1 MINGSSIDGTLHNNP
16 LCDLVEKYS
25 NLRRTHLTG
34 QQKPKLA
41 QFIKTFEEAMVN
53 QEQLYQANK
62 AERQSIFAKSN
73 CGQDKPMFEFLNP
86 DT

>member
-1 MINGSSIDGTLHNNP
+1 
-16 LCDLVEKYS
+16 
-25 NLRRTHLTG
+25 
-34 QQKPKLA
+34 
-41 QFIKTFEEAMVN
+41 MVN